1 VRSRWL
7 VGAAVVVTLTA
18 GCGGGDDGAGNASA
32 GTTGSTSTSAG
43 AAVTTRTTSGDA
55 CDIVSDAVVAGVL
68 GVPVTRREPHKD
80 EASGT
85 VSCIKGVERT
95 SDVTTISYVSV
106 SVFGG
111 GGALV
116 DAARAE
122 AGSQPVDGVGDQ
134 AVYVP
139 SAGALSVAD
148 GSAAIVV
155 QVVRAGA
162 SGNQHDA
169 ITVARDVLDRR

>member
-1 VRSRWL
+1 VRPRWL
-7 VGAAVVVTLTA
+7 VAAAVVVTLIA
-18 GCGGGDDGAGNASA
+18 GCGGGDDGGGNASA
-32 GTTGSTSTSAG
+32 GSTGSTSTSAG
-43 AAVTTRTTSGDA
+43 AAVTTPTKSGDA
-55 CDIVSDAVVAGVL
+55 CTIVSDAVVADVL
-68 GVPVTRREPHKD
+68 GVPVTRREPHED
-80 EASGT
+80 EGSGT

-122 AGSQPVDGVGDQ
+122 AGSQPVAGVGDQ

-162 SGNQHDA
+162 PGDQHETT
-169 ITVARDVLDRR
+169 TVARDVLSRR